1 MSHCGKL
8 KFFKFLV
15 DGKFGKI
22 HLTVRSVVNMEL
34 FAKIIAIKKIIK
46 KLIKEYLMAESER
59 LQNRSFAGLR
69 QFL

>member
-8 KFFKFLV
+8 KFFFPSNKLLL

-22 HLTVRSVVNMEL
+22 HLTVRTVVNMEL
-34 FAKIIAIKKIIK
+34 FANIIAIKKIK

-59 LQNRSFAGLR
+59 LQNRSLAG
-69 QFL
+69 F